1 MVLAG
6 ARGRNGPR
14 GSGATLL
21 DVDSNAMNRTGRS
34 DHEAERVG
42 LGAAERYR
50 CAACGNVTRFDVEVT
65 ERARWYWHADLS
77 GRGTID
83 GQERETTVHRV
94 SCRWCGGED
103 VVVEARPATST

>member
-6 ARGRNGPR
+6 AGERNGRRGR
-14 GSGATLL
+14 GATLL
-21 DVDSNAMNRTGRS
+21 NVDSNATNTTGRS

-77 GRGTID
+77 GRGSID
-83 GQERETTVHRV
+83 EQERDTTVHGVR
-94 SCRWCGGED
+94 CRWCGADD
-103 VVVEARPATST
+103 VVVEARPAPST